1 MDLIIGLSDVKIR
14 KSIPKRKVEKVD
26 NLKFCDL
33 AATWIEIEWF
43 SVQHSLVKP
52 NGPKIF
58 GPKINVP
65 KNVGPN

>member
-1 MDLIIGLSDVKIR
+1 MDLIIGLSDVIDTQIH
-14 KSIPKRKVEKVD
+14 SEKVEKVD

-52 NGPKIF
+52 NGS
-58 GPKINVP
+58 
-65 KNVGPN
+65 

>member
-14 KSIPKRKVEKVD
+14 KSNPKRKVEKVD

-52 NGPKIF
+52 NGS
-58 GPKINVP
+58 
-65 KNVGPN
+65 